1 VGHTAELNADVVAAN
16 IRRAAAADSAAT
28 AATAVA
34 AAAAAATGKAF
45 GKDGGKG
52 GKASGKTSSSIS
64 GKISATSPDLE
75 EYPHGAVGAHVAPRV
90 FCVSLGEGYGVLS
103 FNGIVIEGS
112 IAAVV
117 KALLEWTKVA
127 ACAERPIG
135 VLFWKFGDFA
145 ANWISRNLV
154 APPDGGASRASYP
167 HRPTAVAAATKA

>member
-1 VGHTAELNADVVAAN
+1 MGHTAELNADVVAAN
-16 IRRAAAADSAAT
+16 IRRAAAADSAAS
-28 AATAVA
+28 AA
-34 AAAAAATGKAF
+34 AAAAAATKG
-45 GKDGGKG
+45 GGKG
-52 GKASGKTSSSIS
+52 GKASGKASAIS
-64 GKISATSPDLE
+64 GKIPPATSPDLE

>member
-1 VGHTAELNADVVAAN
+1 MGHTAELNADVVAAN
-16 IRRAAAADSAAT
+16 IRRAAAADSAAS
-28 AATAVA
+28 A
-34 AAAAAATGKAF
+34 AAAAAATKEG

-52 GKASGKTSSSIS
+52 GKACGKTSSAISGKTSP
-64 GKISATSPDLE
+64 ATSPDLE

-154 APPDGGASRASYP
+154 APPDGGASKAPWAKAR
-167 HRPTAVAAATKA
+167 AVATATKA